1 MTVAELKK
9 DISEIKELLTY
20 ICTYGMR
27 SEETPMHIRFRVTEI
42 VDGWNEKE
50 DDD

>member
-20 ICTYGMR
+20 ICIYGLR
-27 SEETPMHIRFRVTEI
+27 SEETPMHIRMRVIEI
-42 VDGWNEKE
+42 VDGWKDGE
-50 DDD
+50 DEV